1 MNAETKPLLQ
11 QVPANR
17 SYESVLNHYEVE
29 RAIANRLKK
38 SDRKTRKAIYG
49 SMYDELFARVLDHP
63 RLTRRADE
71 AMTLRN
77 IATKTSL
84 LRPFIRED
92 ATFLEFGSGDCRF
105 VFAMAGQFR
114 EVYAVDIADQI
125 GPEVDRPG
133 NFHLTVYDGYDL
145 DLPANSIDVAF
156 SDQLIEHLHPED
168 TAAHFKLVQRL
179 LKPGGV
185 YLFRTPHRLTG
196 PHDVSRYFCEEAE
209 CFHLKEWTYGELADL
224 LADLGFRSVRA
235 YWFGKGLRLRL
246 PLALFR
252 TIEAAIRGA
261 PHGLRQNWLP
271 LLLPSVSIAAFK

>member
-1 MNAETKPLLQ
+1 MTAQPRPLLRR
-11 QVPANR
+11 VPANR
-17 SYESVLNHYEVE
+17 SYESVLTHFEVE
-29 RAIANRLKK
+29 RAIASRLKGG
-38 SDRKTRKAIYG
+38 DWETRKAIYG
-49 SMYDELFARVLDHP
+49 SMYDELFARVQDHP

-71 AMTLRN
+71 AMTRRN

-84 LRPFIRED
+84 LRPYIRKG

-105 VFAMAGQFR
+105 AFAMAGQFR

-125 GPEVDRPG
+125 GPDVEQPG

-168 TAAHFKLVQRL
+168 TAAHFRLVHRL

-196 PHDVSRYFCEEAE
+196 PHDVSRYFCEKAE
-209 CFHLKEWTYGELADL
+209 CFHLKEWTYGELASL
-224 LADLGFRSVRA
+224 LRDLGYGSVRA
-235 YWFGKGLRLRL
+235 YWFGKGVLL
-246 PLALFR
+246 PLPIAAFRAAEALFGR
-252 TIEAAIRGA
+252 FPRRF
-261 PHGLRQNWLP
+261 RQRWLP
-271 LLLPSVSIAAFK
+271 LLLPSVCLAVFK